1 MAFPHATPPGVGERR
16 VAADPERSYQLPA
29 RYYVDDD
36 VFEREKEAIFY
47 RTWQPVCH
55 SSDLPEPGSYVTHSV
70 LDQDVMVVRG
80 ADSVLRAF
88 YNVCSHRAQVLL
100 RDRGTVRA
108 IVCPY
113 HAWAYRLDGSL
124 RAARG
129 SRNVAGFDAGDFC
142 LKPVSVEV
150 FASFVFINLDPGAPP
165 LGAQAAGLEDEIR
178 ELVSGIDSMVKIA
191 ELRSEIN
198 CNWKVAVDNFL
209 ECYHCRPA
217 HPAFASLVD
226 LHSYRSTT
234 CDIHSSH
241 IGQRVNPT
249 NRAYEFSPDDPVQ
262 RAAFWFL
269 WPFTCFIVYP
279 GRPILSVTS
288 YAPAGPETTAVR
300 FSRHS
305 LSRDLDERELARIDY
320 SDNVLGPEDFAL
332 CESTQRGLRSRGFT
346 QGRFI
351 VDHDRTEIS
360 EHAVHHFHRLVQTA
374 LGD

>member
-1 MAFPHATPPGVGERR
+1 MAFPNAPPLAIGEKR
-16 VAADPERSYQLPA
+16 VAADPEHAYQLPA
-29 RYYVDDD
+29 RYYLEDE

-55 SSDLPEPGSYVTHSV
+55 LSDLPDAGSYVAHSV
-70 LDQDVMVVRG
+70 LDQDVVVIRG
-80 ADSVLRAF
+80 RNSVLRAF

-100 RDRGTVRA
+100 KDSGTVRT

-113 HAWAYRLDGSL
+113 HAWSYHLDGRL
-124 RAARG
+124 RTARG
-129 SRNVAGFDAGDFC
+129 SQNVAGFDAGDFC
-142 LKPVSVEV
+142 LKAVPVEV

-165 LGAQAAGLEDEIR
+165 LAGQATGLDDEIR
-178 ELVSGIDSMVKIA
+178 EVVPGVDDMVKIA
-191 ELRSEIN
+191 ESRSEIK

-209 ECYHCRPA
+209 ECYHCQSA

-234 CDIHSSH
+234 CNIHSSH
-241 IGQRVNPT
+241 IGKRVRPR
-249 NRAYEFSPDDPVQ
+249 NRAYPFSAEDAVQ

-279 GRPILSVTS
+279 GRPILSVTT
-288 YAPAGPETTAVR
+288 YAPAGTETTSVR

-305 LSRDLDERELARIDY
+305 LSRSMDEREFARISY

-332 CESTQRGLRSRGFT
+332 CESTQRGLHSRGFT

-351 VDHDRTEIS
+351 VDRDRTEIS
-360 EHAVHHFHRLVQTA
+360 EHAVHHFHRLVQEA